1 MALAVNES
9 PSSRVYLVELPWQF
23 LSKVQTFVG
32 NLSYLESDRHQ
43 IMRYLFSFYSDSGK
57 IALQSILAHKLRAF
71 LTLIGII
78 IGVAAVVVVGA
89 SVSGLNT
96 YVTDRVAKLLGA
108 NHFMMA
114 RMAFQGRMS
123 DEDFERMNR
132 RNKRLNW
139 DDYEWVKEHC
149 TSCSEVGAEV
159 GGQVDLK
166 QDGIEFP
173 GAIVFGVTSNMAEIE
188 DKTIADGRFISND
201 EVQRSAYVCVLGSDI
216 KEKFFPNVDPI
227 GLVLKVRGLP
237 MRVVGVE
244 DKRGAFFGDSLDRHI
259 YIPATTHLQIFGRN
273 GLQIHGKAPTR
284 ENFQPTIEDARVT
297 MRNKHRLKGNEE
309 DDFGLV
315 NVEALNNQIDQFTG
329 SIAAVVVP
337 ITLITLVVGG
347 IVVMNIMLVSVTER
361 TFEIGL
367 RKAVGA
373 TRKQILLQ
381 FLIESGMLCA
391 FGGVM
396 GLLVAY
402 GVTTLITVLAGITMT
417 ITIGYILLAIIVSS
431 VIGMIA
437 GIYPA
442 FKAARLDP
450 IIALTKT
457 T

>member
-1 MALAVNES
+1 
-9 PSSRVYLVELPWQF
+9 
-23 LSKVQTFVG
+23 
-32 NLSYLESDRHQ
+32 
-43 IMRYLFSFYSDSGK
+43 MRYLYSFYADAGK

-96 YVTDRVAKLLGA
+96 YVTDKVAKLLGA
-108 NHFMMA
+108 NHFMIA
-114 RMAFQGRMS
+114 RMAFQGRRT

-132 RNKRLNW
+132 RNKQLNW
-139 DDYEWVKEHC
+139 DDYEWIRDHC
-149 TSCSEVGAEV
+149 ASCSDVGIEI
-159 GGQVDLK
+159 GTGTDLK

-173 GAIVFGVTSNMAEIE
+173 GAIVFGVTSNMEDIE
-188 DKTIADGRFISND
+188 GKTIAEGRFISPD
-201 EVQRSAYVCVLGSDI
+201 EVQRSALVCVLGSEI
-216 KEKFFPNVDPI
+216 KDKFFPN
-227 GLVLKVRGLP
+227 GNALGKTLKVRGLP
-237 MRVVGVE
+237 MTVVGIE
-244 DKRGAFFGDSLDRHI
+244 ESRGSFFGDSLDRHI
-259 YIPATTHLQIFGRN
+259 YIPATTHLQVFGRS
-273 GLQIHGKAPTR
+273 GLQIHGRALSR
-284 ENFQPTIEDARVT
+284 ETFQPAIEDARVSL
-297 MRNKHRLKGNEE
+297 RNKHRLKGNEE

-315 NVEALNNQIDQFTG
+315 DVETLNNQIDQFTG
-329 SIAAVVVP
+329 TIAAVVVP
-337 ITLITLVVGG
+337 ITLITLIVGG

-373 TRKQILLQ
+373 TKRQILTQ

-391 FGGVM
+391 FGGLI
-396 GLLVAY
+396 GLLAAY
-402 GVTTLITVLAGITMT
+402 GVTTLITALAQITMT
-417 ITIGYILLAIIVSS
+417 ITIGYILLALIVSS

-442 FKAARLDP
+442 FKAARLNP

>member
-1 MALAVNES
+1 
-9 PSSRVYLVELPWQF
+9 
-23 LSKVQTFVG
+23 
-32 NLSYLESDRHQ
+32 
-43 IMRYLFSFYSDSGK
+43 MRYLYSVYSDAAR

-96 YVTDRVAKLLGA
+96 YVTDKVAKLLGA

-114 RMAFQGRMS
+114 RMAFQGRRTD
-123 DEDFERMNR
+123 DEFERMNR

-149 TSCSEVGAEV
+149 TKCSEVGVEV
-159 GGQVDLK
+159 GSGVDLK

-173 GAIVFGVTSNMAEIE
+173 GAIVFGVSSNMQDIE
-188 DKTIADGRFISND
+188 DKVIVDGRFISND
-201 EVQRSAYVCVLGSDI
+201 EVQRSALVVVLGSEI
-216 KEKFFPNVDPI
+216 KDKFFPGTNPL
-227 GLVLKVRGLP
+227 GKTLKVRGLP

-244 DKRGAFFGDSLDRHI
+244 EKRGSFFGDSFDRHI
-259 YIPATTHLQIFGRN
+259 YIPVTTHLQIFGRN
-273 GLQIHGKAPTR
+273 GLQIHGKGRNR
-284 ENFQPTIEDARVT
+284 EDFQGTIEDARVAL
-297 MRNKHRLKGNEE
+297 RNKHRLNGNEE

-315 NVEALNNQIDQFTG
+315 DVQELNNQIDQFTG
-329 SIAAVVVP
+329 SIARVVVP
-337 ITLITLVVGG
+337 ITFITLIVGG

-361 TFEIGL
+361 TFEVGL

-381 FLIESGMLCA
+381 FLIESGILCA
-391 FGGVM
+391 LGGVL
-396 GLLVAY
+396 GLLLSWGITA
-402 GVTTLITVLAGITMT
+402 LITALASITMT
-417 ITIGYILLAIIVSS
+417 ITIGYILLALIVSTA
-431 VIGMIA
+431 IGMIA

-450 IIALTKT
+450 ILALTQAT
-457 T
+457 

>member
-1 MALAVNES
+1 
-9 PSSRVYLVELPWQF
+9 
-23 LSKVQTFVG
+23 
-32 NLSYLESDRHQ
+32 
-43 IMRYLFSFYSDSGK
+43 MRYLYSVYADASR
-57 IALQSILAHKLRAF
+57 IALQSILVHKLRAF

-108 NHFMMA
+108 NHFMIA
-114 RMAFQGRMS
+114 RMAFQGQMS
-123 DEDFERMNR
+123 DEEFERRNR

-139 DDYEWVKEHC
+139 DDYEWVRDHC
-149 TSCSEVGAEV
+149 TTCSEVGVEV
-159 GGQVDLK
+159 GSQVDLK

-188 DKTIADGRFISND
+188 DKTIADGRFISPD
-201 EVQRSAYVCVLGSDI
+201 EVERSALVAVLGGDI
-216 KEKFFPNVDPI
+216 KDKFFPNADAI
-227 GLVLKVRGLP
+227 GKTIKVHGLP
-237 MRVVGVE
+237 MRIVGVE
-244 DKRGAFFGDSLDRHI
+244 EKRGSFFGDSLDRHV
-259 YIPATTHLQIFGRN
+259 YIPATTHLQLFGRN
-273 GLQIHGKAPTR
+273 GLQIHGKAPSR
-284 ENFQPTIEDARVT
+284 DNFQPTIEEARIT
-297 MRNKHRLKGNEE
+297 MRNKHRLKGSEE

-315 NVEALNNQIDQFTG
+315 NVEELNNQIDQFTG

-337 ITLITLVVGG
+337 ITLITLIVGG

-373 TRKQILLQ
+373 TRKQVLMQ

-402 GVTTLITVLAGITMT
+402 GVVKLITALAGITMT
-417 ITIGYILLAIIVSS
+417 ITVGYILLALIVST